1 VIEHHLEAF
10 GAALSELQARVGA
23 SFASAQGGVFA
34 SPHASMIVNDLRR
47 LGFVGVGQSSWGPTL
62 YGFCS
67 YSSDDMSTVVE
78 NLRKRLGLD
87 ESSVFW
93 TKADNQGAELL
104 LEE

>member
-1 VIEHHLEAF
+1 
-10 GAALSELQARVGA
+10 
-23 SFASAQGGVFA
+23 
-34 SPHASMIVNDLRR
+34 MIVDELLR

-67 YSSDDMSTVVE
+67 HSSDDMSTAVE

-104 LEE
+104 VVESAIQPFKASSISIKFAPACPSVEMRLRIAD